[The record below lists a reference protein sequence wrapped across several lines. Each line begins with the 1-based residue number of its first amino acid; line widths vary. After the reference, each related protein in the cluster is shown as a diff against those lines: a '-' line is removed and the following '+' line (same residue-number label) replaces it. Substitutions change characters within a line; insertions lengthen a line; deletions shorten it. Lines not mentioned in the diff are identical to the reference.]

1 MRRLPA
7 PSAVL
12 MPPVAIPRPNA
23 RNQSVVIPSA
33 AKPIAAVRSRNVAIL
48 SVVKPIVAV
57 RSRNAA
63 ILSAVKPIVAV
74 QNLNV
79 APMPAVAICHLLP
92 VLAMNTP
99 VARKDLM
106 VMNMLAASRAATWA
120 VLRPTINHVA
130 AIRRANSIPISVAS
144 ARHNISARV
153 PAARRCTFLKVLA
166 VASKASVVPAAANT
180 PWVALIAVKVLR

>member
-33 AKPIAAVRSRNVAIL
+33 AKPIAAVRSRNAAIL
-48 SVVKPIVAV
+48 SV
-57 RSRNAA
+57 
-63 ILSAVKPIVAV
+63 VKPIVAV

-79 APMPAVAICHLLP
+79 APMPAVAIYHLLP

-99 VARKDLM
+99 VARKDLV
-106 VMNMLAASRAATWA
+106 VMNMLAASKAPAIWA
-120 VLRPTINHVA
+120 VLRPTINRVA
-130 AIRRANSIPISVAS
+130 AVLTANSIPISAAS

-166 VASKASVVPAAANT
+166 VASTASVAPTAANT

>member
-23 RNQSVVIPSA
+23 RNQSVVIP
-33 AKPIAAVRSRNVAIL
+33 
-48 SVVKPIVAV
+48 
-57 RSRNAA
+57 
-63 ILSAVKPIVAV
+63 SAVKPIVAV

-99 VARKDLM
+99 VARKGLM

-130 AIRRANSIPISVAS
+130 AVRRANSIPISAAS
-144 ARHNISARV
+144 ARYNISAKV

-166 VASKASVVPAAANT
+166 VASTASVPPAAATT

>member
-33 AKPIAAVRSRNVAIL
+33 AKPIAAVRSRNAAIL
-48 SVVKPIVAV
+48 SVVKPI
-57 RSRNAA
+57 
-63 ILSAVKPIVAV
+63 
-74 QNLNV
+74 V

-130 AIRRANSIPISVAS
+130 AVLRANSIPISAAS

-153 PAARRCTFLKVLA
+153 PAARKCTFLKVLA
-166 VASKASVVPAAANT
+166 VASTAFVVPAAANT

>member
-33 AKPIAAVRSRNVAIL
+33 AKPIAAVRSRNAAIL
-48 SVVKPIVAV
+48 SV
-57 RSRNAA
+57 
-63 ILSAVKPIVAV
+63 VKPIVAV

-106 VMNMLAASRAATWA
+106 VMNMLAASKAATWA
-120 VLRPTINHVA
+120 VRTPTINRVA
-130 AIRRANSIPISVAS
+130 AVLTANSIPISAAS

-166 VASKASVVPAAANT
+166 VASTASVAPTAANT

>member
-33 AKPIAAVRSRNVAIL
+33 
-48 SVVKPIVAV
+48 VKPIVAV

-74 QNLNV
+74 QNLSV

-99 VARKDLM
+99 VARKGLM

-130 AIRRANSIPISVAS
+130 AVRRANSISISVAS
-144 ARHNISARV
+144 ARHNISAKV
-153 PAARRCTFLKVLA
+153 PTARRCTFLKVLA
-166 VASKASVVPAAANT
+166 VASTASVAPAAATT
-180 PWVALIAVKVLR
+180 PLVTLIAVKVLR